1 MKNKVKLLKIKL
13 NCENLDRKCLS
24 TRWLRKYIKL
34 GILILVRKEKMNNEE
49 KPKVLRVDIDNFVFY
64 QKSKVGL
71 LVGKAIQPLIS
82 QDKILLNTGD
92 DCKIKFKVDISNL
105 DFQQLVSAKSVDFAV
120 KNFFEEKNF
129 KGSLVKQFTADTV
142 EKYNADNKREIVRF

>member
-1 MKNKVKLLKIKL
+1 
-13 NCENLDRKCLS
+13 
-24 TRWLRKYIKL
+24 
-34 GILILVRKEKMNNEE
+34 MNNEE
-49 KPKVLRVDIDNFVFY
+49 KTKVLRVDIDNFVFY

-92 DCKIKFKVDISNL
+92 DCKIKFKVDIPNL
-105 DFQQLVSAKSVDFAV
+105 DFQQLVSAKSVDFGV

-129 KGSLVKQFTADTV
+129 KGSLLKQFTADTV
-142 EKYNADNKREIVRF
+142 EKYNADHKREIVRF